1 MGPRQVHG
9 ILDFLKV
16 GPDLRLRSGLIQ
28 LLIIQRC
35 LHVTAFLG
43 VYPALLSGPGLRLGV
58 PMLLTLQ
65 HSRPIEIL
73 GAQHLKPIALLLHDE
88 LLGWS
93 LSLGASLSSLEALQA
108 RVVDLYLLQVGAGC
122 SVRGPSSNLRISYGL
137 CQEPR
142 RSLALLNSTFHRSG
156 LLLLLRGLLSDDLL
170 HVVDF
175 GLFVLVIEVAST
187 AAMVIDHKLIA
198 PPVDL
203 GDHLVLL

>member
-1 MGPRQVHG
+1 
-9 ILDFLKV
+9 
-16 GPDLRLRSGLIQ
+16 
-28 LLIIQRC
+28 
-35 LHVTAFLG
+35 
-43 VYPALLSGPGLRLGV
+43 
-58 PMLLTLQ
+58 MLLTLQ